1 MKKFLKRIAAKIL
14 SEEIESYDQRVKELT
29 QDRDT
34 LVHQCGDLNG
44 QLNAVTQEKD
54 RYKKRLAASVKY
66 VLPNSVIAKILA
78 VLPDPNEVGN
88 KPELRIGK
96 DYIIKGDAVTI
107 NSQQYGGWF
116 FEVKFDRLIKISDK
130 KINLRVIL
138 RNNQGTSQLD
148 IAATIGHLHSGN
160 NELTTWLW
168 NIYESGVVAMP
179 DQLYNVIYCASE
191 AWNKVMHELD
201 M

>member
-14 SEEIESYDQRVKELT
+14 SEEIEAYDKRVNEL
-29 QDRDT
+29 
-34 LVHQCGDLNG
+34 
-44 QLNAVTQEKD
+44 TQEKD
-54 RYKKRLAASVKY
+54 RYKERLAASVKY

-78 VLPDPNEVGN
+78 ALPDPNEVGN
-88 KPELRIGK
+88 NTELRIGK

-107 NSQQYGGWF
+107 NSHQYGGWF
-116 FEVKFDRLIKISDK
+116 FEVKFERLIKISDK

-148 IAATIGHLHSGN
+148 IAATIGHLYSGN
-160 NELTTWLW
+160 NEITTWLW

-179 DQLYNVIYCASE
+179 DHLYNVIYCVSG
-191 AWNKVMHELD
+191 AWNKVMHELG